1 MKKLYCLSILLLMA
15 FGGLNA
21 TNTDSLKMVLKKT
34 KESSE
39 KVTILIKIGETYVKK
54 GDYSTALEY
63 YKKAEALNN
72 VDEEQ
77 KNEVLYKIANAQLR
91 LQQYKLALNN
101 CGKILKIGSS
111 DKKLLAKVYGL
122 MSNVKLSLGENNEAY
137 ELQYEALKISESIND
152 TTGLFF
158 SSYQL
163 GTIYFYQ
170 NNYKLALK
178 HYKKAL
184 KYAEMEGDERH
195 IYSGLGAIGSTYHRV
210 GNIEQSVIYNLKS
223 LKLAT
228 NLDYEIGIAYAAFN
242 VGSDYFTLEK
252 YDTSLVFFFQGLELQ
267 RKQRDKWGQ
276 SSSLRMIG
284 EAYRM
289 TKNWDN
295 SIRYSNEAL
304 KIAEEIEA
312 APRIMEGYETLAR
325 VYEGKGDYKMANDY
339 LRKYQVLKDTLVNE
353 ETVEKIEAV
362 QTSYEVLQKERALLK
377 KTNELNK
384 TYSYVLVGGIVI
396 LLLISYMIYS
406 RFRSEKENN
415 ELLAEKNNQIFE
427 QNKQLRDKNKKIQ
440 KQNIKLE
447 QSNEELRRFAFIAS
461 HDLKEPLRTI
471 GSYSSL
477 LKRRY
482 KDKLDQDANEF
493 LDYIT
498 SGVSRMYKLL
508 NEVLDYS
515 KIEEDELSIET
526 VDVNET
532 IDYVIINL
540 GNQIEKKKATVE
552 KSELPMVKATHT
564 HITQLF
570 QNLITNGLKY
580 NDTESPKILISCAT
594 DSNSHVFSVSDNGIG
609 IDMIYK
615 DKIFDMFQ
623 RLHGKDEYEGTGVG
637 LAICK
642 KIVSQYGGDIWMNSE
657 QGQGTTFYFSLPKV
671 EQ

>member
-1 MKKLYCLSILLLMA
+1 MT
-15 FGGLNA
+15 FQGVNA
-21 TNTDSLKMVLKKT
+21 TNIDSLKTVLSQVNKN
-34 KESSE
+34 SE
-39 KVTILIKIGETYVKK
+39 KTLILISLGDAYIQK
-54 GDYSTALEY
+54 GNYTTAL
-63 YKKAEALNN
+63 KTFQKAEKGITDIAEKINIW
-72 VDEEQ
+72 
-77 KNEVLYKIANAQLR
+77 YKIANAEVR
-91 LQQYKLALNN
+91 LQQYKPALNH
-101 CGKILKIGSS
+101 CKIILEAEPK
-111 DKKLLAKVYGL
+111 DKKVVAKTYSL
-122 MSNVKLSLGENNEAY
+122 MSNIKLSLGENDDAY
-137 ELQYEALKISESIND
+137 ELQYEALKISESIKD
-152 TTGLFF
+152 TSGLFF
-158 SSYQL
+158 SSYQI

-184 KYAEMEGDERH
+184 QYAKMEGNEQH
-195 IYSGLGAIGSTYHRV
+195 IYSGLGAIGSTYHRI
-210 GNIEQSVIYNLKS
+210 GNIQQSVIHNLES
-223 LKLAT
+223 LELAKD
-228 NLDYEIGIAYAAFN
+228 LDYEIGIAYAAFN

-267 RKQRDKWGQ
+267 RKQQDKWGQ

-289 TKNWDN
+289 TKKWNE

-304 KIAEEIEA
+304 AIAEEIEA
-312 APRIMEGYETLAR
+312 VPRIMEGYETLAR
-325 VYEGKGDYKMANDY
+325 VYEGKGDYQKANTY
-339 LRKYQVLKDTLVNE
+339 LRKYHVLKDTMVNE
-353 ETVEKIEAV
+353 ETVQKIEAV
-362 QTSYEVLQKERALLK
+362 QMSYEVLQKERALLE
-377 KTNELNK
+377 KTNQLNK
-384 TYSYVLVGGIVI
+384 TYTYILIGGIVI

-406 RFRSEKENN
+406 RFRSEKKSN
-415 ELLAEKNNQIFE
+415 ELLAEKNNQIYE
-427 QNKQLRDKNKKIQ
+427 QNKQLRNKNKKIQ

-482 KDKLDQDANEF
+482 KDKFDQDANEF

-498 SGVSRMYKLL
+498 GGVSRMYKLL

-515 KIEEDELSIET
+515 KIEEDELSTET

-532 IDYVIINL
+532 IEYVIINL

-580 NDTESPKILISCAT
+580 NNTENPKISISCTT
-594 DSNSHVFSVSDNGIG
+594 DSNSHIFSVSDNGIG

-623 RLHGKDEYEGTGVG
+623 RLHGKEEYEGTGVG

-657 QGQGTTFYFSLPKV
+657 PGEGTTFYFSFPK
-671 EQ
+671 

>member
-1 MKKLYCLSILLLMA
+1 MI
-15 FGGLNA
+15 FQNLNA
-21 TNTDSLKMVLKKT
+21 TNIDSLKSVLKQTSKT
-34 KESSE
+34 SK
-39 KVTILIKIGETYVKK
+39 KTLILITIGDAQAQN
-54 GDYSTALEY
+54 GDYTTALKSFKE
-63 YKKAEALNN
+63 AETLNED
-72 VDEEQ
+72 VEQ
-77 KNEVLYKIANAQLR
+77 EVEIWYKIANAQLR
-91 LQQYKLALNN
+91 LQQYKLALIQ
-101 CGKILKIGSS
+101 CEKILNNEPKN
-111 DKKLLAKVYGL
+111 KKLLAKTYGL
-122 MSNVKLSLGENNEAY
+122 MSNIKLSLGENDDAY
-137 ELQYEALKISESIND
+137 ELQYEALKISESIKD

-158 SSYQL
+158 SSYQI

-170 NNYKLALK
+170 SNYKLALK

-184 KYAEMEGDERH
+184 QYAEMEGDERH
-195 IYSGLGAIGSTYHRV
+195 IYSGLGAIGSTYHRT

-223 LKLAT
+223 LKLAED
-228 NLDYEIGIAYAAFN
+228 LDYEVGIAYAALN
-242 VGSDYFTLEK
+242 VGSDYFALEK
-252 YDTSLVFFFQGLELQ
+252 YDTSLLFLFQGLEIQ
-267 RKQRDKWGQ
+267 RKQQDKSGQ

-289 TKNWDN
+289 MENWDK
-295 SIRYSNEAL
+295 SILYANEAL
-304 KIAEEIEA
+304 TIAENIEA
-312 APRIMEGYETLAR
+312 AHRIMEGYETLAR
-325 VYEGKGDYKMANDY
+325 VYEGKGDFQKANDY
-339 LRKYQVLKDTLVNE
+339 LRKYHVLKDTIVNE
-353 ETVEKIEAV
+353 ETVQKIEAV

-377 KTNELNK
+377 KTNQLNK
-384 TYSYVLVGGIVI
+384 TYTYILIGGIVI
-396 LLLISYMIYS
+396 LLLIFYMTYS
-406 RFRSEKENN
+406 RFRSEKKNN
-415 ELLAEKNNQIFE
+415 ELLEEKNNQIHE

-482 KDKLDQDANEF
+482 KDKIDQDANEF
-493 LDYIT
+493 LDFIT
-498 SGVSRMYKLL
+498 GGVSRMYKLL

-515 KIEEDELSIET
+515 KIEEDELSTEI

-532 IDYVIINL
+532 VEYVIINL
-540 GNQIEKKKATVE
+540 GNQIEKKNAIVE
-552 KSELPMVKATHT
+552 AGELPKVKATHT

-580 NDTESPKILISCAT
+580 NNTENPKISINCAT

-623 RLHGKDEYEGTGVG
+623 RLHGKEEYEGTGVG

-657 QGQGTTFYFSLPKV
+657 KGEGTTFYFSLPKIDN
-671 EQ
+671 